1 MLSGI
6 GDFLVVGDPI
16 ISAVVSVSMLG
27 LRIKKTKHDLLS
39 IQFHEY
45 PFFRLLKRTSFPA
58 LNNKFISDGDEPVST
73 LHCLL
78 VIRVCKSGL
87 VLPQEESVVWSNQ
100 GSQSSVTD
108 AQRCF

>member
-1 MLSGI
+1 MSGI

-100 GSQSSVTD
+100 GSQPSVTD